1 MARFYKHLIRHTSY
15 ILLLTSSILLLSF
28 TSCQEGGEAGDLL
41 GMWHVKRLSSTH
53 GGYGSYNSGYY
64 DYTSQFDER
73 YISFSGSIVQFH
85 TVSPEQVMS
94 SQVFGKFQHVGDSL
108 FIQCYSIRDSKH
120 DTEVIEKEFEF
131 MPFNNIRV
139 KIKFL
144 GDNEILLTKDSQEWI
159 LEKW

>member
-1 MARFYKHLIRHTSY
+1 MARYFKTLLFSFLI
-15 ILLLTSSILLLSF
+15 LSF

-41 GMWHVKRLSSTH
+41 GMWHVKRLSSTY

-64 DYTSQFDER
+64 DYTTQFDER

-85 TVSPEQVMS
+85 TVSPEQVMN